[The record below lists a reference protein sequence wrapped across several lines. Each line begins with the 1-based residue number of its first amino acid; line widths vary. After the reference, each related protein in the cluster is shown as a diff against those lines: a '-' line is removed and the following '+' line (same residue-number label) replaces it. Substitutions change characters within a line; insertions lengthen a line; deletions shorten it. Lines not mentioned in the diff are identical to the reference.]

1 MTMQK
6 VLLCGALL
14 LAPVSLMA
22 LPSAGADTPSFAAP
36 GTVAQFQVSEKTQIP
51 GQTLSAGRYS
61 ITVVDHLSDRMVVRV
76 ANSDGKEAAT
86 FLALP
91 GGSRISSRPARGPIA
106 MSLSKGKNA
115 LRGFVFSDGSVAEFV
130 YPKDEAV
137 DLAKASSKTV
147 PAIDPASEGRSASP
161 SLSKTDRELVTLWM
175 LTPTVVGNE
184 QAISAKRY
192 EPEVASANVP
202 PPPPPP
208 PGSGRV
214 RPLPPPP
221 PPADAPAPAPKPRKV
236 AHPIAALPHT
246 ASELPLMTLAGF
258 GCLMAA
264 AFMSVRRLRL
274 NRGQ

>member
-6 VLLCGALL
+6 VLLCGVLL
-14 LAPVSLMA
+14 LSPVSLLA
-22 LPSAGADTPSFAAP
+22 VGVGAETPSFAAP
-36 GTVAQFQVSEKTQIP
+36 GTVAQFQLSEKTQIP
-51 GQTLSAGRYS
+51 GQTLSAGHYS

-91 GGSRISSRPARGPIA
+91 GGSRISSKPARGPIQ

-130 YPKDEAV
+130 YPKAEAV

-175 LTPTVVGNE
+175 LTPTVVGTQQGIE
-184 QAISAKRY
+184 AKRY
-192 EPEVASANVP
+192 EPEVAAATVP
-202 PPPPPP
+202 PPPAPPA
-208 PGSGRV
+208 GSGRV
-214 RPLPPPP
+214 RSVPTQDV
-221 PPADAPAPAPKPRKV
+221 PAVAVAAPKPKKV
-236 AHPIAALPHT
+236 AHPIATLPHT
-246 ASELPLMTLAGF
+246 ASELPVMMLAGF

-264 AFMSVRRLRL
+264 ALMSVRRLRL
-274 NRGQ
+274 NSGQ